1 MIEYKMSLWNEHVAS
16 MWNKNKH
23 LAGYSFKKALKD
35 AKKTYKGGKSKKSNS
50 KSRKNKTR
58 KNRH

>member
-1 MIEYKMSLWNEHVAS
+1 MSLWNEHVAD

-35 AKKTYKGGKSKKSNS
+35 AKKTYNKGGKSKKMAS
-50 KSRKNKTR
+50 KTRKNKTHKTR
-58 KNRH
+58 KQ